1 MTLARQIV
9 DFAIKAGSSDIHL
22 EEGSPIAIRVNSD
35 IRILENILKEDDMT
49 RLLRE
54 IVGEE
59 KLQQFQKTGDLDTS
73 IGLEGLSRI
82 RINAYVA
89 NEKRCL
95 TLRILPDSL
104 PRWQDLGLPQP
115 FIDLTQK
122 HRGLV
127 LCTGPTGSGKSTTLA
142 AFINCIL
149 ETQKRHILTIE
160 DPIEFEFAHSRSSI
174 IHQREVKR
182 DTQSFASA
190 LRAALREDP
199 DVIYI
204 GEMRDLETIQL
215 AITAAETGHLVL
227 GTLHTS
233 SAAKTV
239 ERIVDVFPGD
249 QQEQARLQVSTSLL
263 GIMSQTLCK
272 NTSGKRSL
280 AYELLVNTPAIANLI
295 RERKV
300 SQIYSQLQ
308 TGSKE
313 GMNTLEQCLLDLVN
327 SGDITRQEAMGK
339 ASNPKALLVEQGPGQ
354 ASLQSISEGN

>member
-1 MTLARQIV
+1 MSIAREIV
-9 DFAIKAGSSDIHL
+9 GFAIKAGSSDIHL

-35 IRILENILKEDDMT
+35 IRILENSLRPSDMD
-49 RLLRE
+49 RLLEE
-54 IVGEE
+54 IVGAE
-59 KLQQFQKTGDLDTS
+59 KMEQFNKTGDLDTS
-73 IGLEGLSRI
+73 IGLAGLSRI

-95 TLRILPDSL
+95 TLRILPDKL
-104 PRWQDLGLPQP
+104 PKWQDLGLPQP
-115 FIDLTQK
+115 YIDLSHK

-142 AFINCIL
+142 AFVNCIL

-160 DPIEFEFAHSRSSI
+160 DPIEFEFTHSKTSI

-182 DTQSFASA
+182 DTQTFASA

-204 GEMRDLETIQL
+204 GELRDLETIQL

-239 ERIVDVFPGD
+239 ERIVDVFPSE
-249 QQEQARLQVSTSLL
+249 QQEQARLQVSTSLI

-272 NTSGKRSL
+272 NTEGSRSL
-280 AYELLVNTPAIANLI
+280 AYELLINTPAIGNLI
-295 RERKV
+295 RERKI

-313 GMNTLEQCLLDLVN
+313 GMNTLEQCLLSLVE
-327 SGDITRQEAMGK
+327 SGKITRQEALSR
-339 ASNPKALLVEQGPGQ
+339 ASNPKAILG
-354 ASLQSISEGN
+354 SDS

>member
-1 MTLARQIV
+1 MSIAREIV
-9 DFAIKAGSSDIHL
+9 GFAIKAGSSDIHL

-35 IRILENILKEDDMT
+35 IRILENCLRPADMD
-49 RLLRE
+49 RLLAE
-54 IVGEE
+54 IIGPE
-59 KLQQFQKTGDLDTS
+59 KIEQYNKTGDLDTS
-73 IGLEGLSRI
+73 IGFAGLSRI

-95 TLRILPDSL
+95 TLRILPDKL
-104 PRWQDLGLPQP
+104 PKWQDLGLPQP
-115 FIDLTQK
+115 YIDLTHK

-142 AFINCIL
+142 AFVNCIL

-160 DPIEFEFAHSRSSI
+160 DPIEFAFNHSKTSI

-239 ERIVDVFPGD
+239 ERIVDVFPPE
-249 QQEQARLQVSTSLL
+249 QQEQARLQVSTSLI

-272 NTSGKRSL
+272 NIEGKRSL
-280 AYELLVNTPAIANLI
+280 AYELLLNTPAIGNLI
-295 RERKV
+295 RERKI

-308 TGSKE
+308 TGSKD
-313 GMNTLEQCLLDLVN
+313 GMNTLEQCLLGLVEA
-327 SGDITRQEAMGK
+327 GKITRQEALSR
-339 ASNPKALLVEQGPGQ
+339 ASNPKAILG
-354 ASLQSISEGN
+354 SEA

>member
-1 MTLARQIV
+1 MGLARQIV

-35 IRILENILKEDDMT
+35 IKILENILRPDDMT
-49 RLLRE
+49 QLLLE
-54 IVGEE
+54 IMGQE
-59 KLQQFQKTGDLDTS
+59 KLEQFQNRNDLDTS
-73 IGLEGLSRI
+73 IGLDGLSRI

-95 TLRILPDSL
+95 TLRILPDNL
-104 PRWQDLGLPQP
+104 PKWQDLGLPQP
-115 FIDLTQK
+115 FIDLTHK

-160 DPIEFEFAHSRSSI
+160 DPIEFEFNHSRTSI

-182 DTQSFASA
+182 DTETFASA
-190 LRAALREDP
+190 LKAALREDP

-272 NTSGKRSL
+272 NTIGKRSL
-280 AYELLVNTPAIANLI
+280 AYELLINTPAIANLI

-313 GMNTLEQCLLDLVN
+313 GMNTLEQCLTQLIEEGQV
-327 SGDITRQEAMGK
+327 SQEEAMGK
-339 ASNPKALLVEQGPGQ
+339 ASNPKAILATLV
-354 ASLQSISEGN
+354 AN

>member
-1 MTLARQIV
+1 M
-9 DFAIKAGSSDIHL
+9 
-22 EEGSPIAIRVNSD
+22 
-35 IRILENILKEDDMT
+35 
-49 RLLRE
+49 
-54 IVGEE
+54 
-59 KLQQFQKTGDLDTS
+59 
-73 IGLEGLSRI
+73 
-82 RINAYVA
+82 
-89 NEKRCL
+89 
-95 TLRILPDSL
+95 
-104 PRWQDLGLPQP
+104 
-115 FIDLTQK
+115 
-122 HRGLV
+122 

-142 AFINCIL
+142 AFVNCIL
-149 ETQKRHILTIE
+149 VTQKRHILTIE
-160 DPIEFEFAHSRSSI
+160 DPIEFEFHHSSTSI

-182 DTQSFASA
+182 DTHSFATA

-272 NTSGKRSL
+272 NTEDTRSL
-280 AYELLVNTPAIANLI
+280 AYELLINTPAIGNLI
-295 RERKV
+295 RERKI

-308 TGSKE
+308 TGRKD
-313 GMNTLEQCLLDLVN
+313 GMITLEQCLSDLVEN
-327 SGDITRQEAMGK
+327 GKITKEEALSK
-339 ASNPKALLVEQGPGQ
+339 ASDPKAILINE
-354 ASLQSISEGN
+354 S

>member
-1 MTLARQIV
+1 MQLARQIV
-9 DFAIKAGSSDIHL
+9 QFAIQAGSSDIHL

-35 IRILENILKEDDMT
+35 IRILDNVLSQQAMDQ
-49 RLLRE
+49 LLSE
-54 IVGEE
+54 LLSEE
-59 KLQQFQKTGDLDTS
+59 KLDAYKRTGDLDTS
-73 IGLEGLSRI
+73 VGLEGLSRI
-82 RINAYVA
+82 RINVYVA
-89 NEKRCL
+89 NNKRCL
-95 TLRILPDSL
+95 TLRILPDDL
-104 PRWQDLGLPQP
+104 PRWEDLGLPQP
-115 FIDLTQK
+115 LIDLTSK
-122 HRGLV
+122 NRGLV

-160 DPIEFEFAHSRSSI
+160 DPIEFEFTHSKYSI

-227 GTLHTS
+227 GTLHTA

-239 ERIVDVFPGD
+239 ERIVDVFPGE
-249 QQEQARLQVSTSLL
+249 QQEQARLQVSTSLV

-280 AYELLVNTPAIANLI
+280 AYELLINTPAIANLI

-308 TGSKE
+308 TGSRE
-313 GMNTLEQCLLDLVN
+313 GMNTLEQCLQKLVE
-327 SGDITRQEAMGK
+327 SETITQQEAISK
-339 ASNPKALLVEQGPGQ
+339 ASNPKALLQAEQ
-354 ASLQSISEGN
+354 

>member
-1 MTLARQIV
+1 MSVARQIV
-9 DFAIKAGSSDIHL
+9 EFAIREGSSDIHL
-22 EEGSPIAIRVNSD
+22 EENSPIAIRVNSD
-35 IRILENILKEDDMT
+35 IKILPNILKSSDMD
-49 RLLRE
+49 RLLLE
-54 IVGEE
+54 ILGNE
-59 KLQQFQKTGDLDTS
+59 KVNLFDQNNDLDTS

-95 TLRILPDSL
+95 TLRILPDHL

-115 FIDLTQK
+115 FIDLTHR

-149 ETQKRHILTIE
+149 ETQRRHILTIE
-160 DPIEFEFAHSRSSI
+160 DPIEFEFQHSSTSI

-182 DTQSFASA
+182 DTQSFAAA

-199 DVIYI
+199 DIIYI

-239 ERIVDVFPGD
+239 ERIVDVFPAE
-249 QQEQARLQVSTSLL
+249 QQEQARLQVSTSLA

-280 AYELLVNTPAIANLI
+280 AYELLINTPAIGNLI
-295 RERKV
+295 RERKI

-308 TGSKE
+308 TGSKD
-313 GMNTLEQCLLDLVN
+313 GMNTLEQCLLGLVE
-327 SGDITRQEAMGK
+327 SGAITQQEALSK
-339 ASNPKALLVEQGPGQ
+339 ASNPKALLG
-354 ASLQSISEGN
+354 SEG

>member
-1 MTLARQIV
+1 MSVARQIV
-9 DFAIKAGSSDIHL
+9 EFAIREGSSDIHL
-22 EEGSPIAIRVNSD
+22 EENSPIAIRVNSD
-35 IRILENILKEDDMT
+35 IKILPNILKSSDMD
-49 RLLRE
+49 RLLVE
-54 IVGEE
+54 ILGNE
-59 KLQQFQKTGDLDTS
+59 KVVQFNQNNDLDTS

-95 TLRILPDSL
+95 TLRILPDHL

-149 ETQKRHILTIE
+149 ETQRRHILTIE
-160 DPIEFEFAHSRSSI
+160 DPIEFEFKHSSTSI

-182 DTQSFASA
+182 DTHSFAAA

-199 DVIYI
+199 DIIYI

-239 ERIVDVFPGD
+239 ERIVDVFPAE
-249 QQEQARLQVSTSLL
+249 QQEQARLQVSTSLA

-280 AYELLVNTPAIANLI
+280 AYELLINTPAIGNLI
-295 RERKV
+295 RERKI

-308 TGSKE
+308 TGSKD
-313 GMNTLEQCLLDLVN
+313 GMNTLEQSLLRLVE
-327 SGDITRQEAMGK
+327 SEAITQQEALSK
-339 ASNPKALLVEQGPGQ
+339 ASNPKALLG
-354 ASLQSISEGN
+354 AEG

>member
-1 MTLARQIV
+1 MSLARQIV
-9 DFAIKAGSSDIHL
+9 EFAIQAGSSDIHL
-22 EEGSPIAIRVNSD
+22 EEGSPIAIRINSD
-35 IRILENILKEDDMT
+35 IRILENVLEKDDMSK
-49 RLLRE
+49 LLLE

-59 KLQQFQKTGDLDTS
+59 KIQQFEKTGDLDTS
-73 IGLEGLSRI
+73 IGLPGLSRI

-89 NEKRCL
+89 NERRCL
-95 TLRILPDSL
+95 TLRILPDNL
-104 PRWQDLGLPQP
+104 PRWQDLGLPQS

-160 DPIEFEFAHSRSSI
+160 DPIEFEFQHSNTSI

-190 LRAALREDP
+190 LKAALREDP

-313 GMNTLEQCLLDLVN
+313 GMNTLEQCLLELVE
-327 SGDITRQEAMGK
+327 SGVISRQEAMGK
-339 ASNPKALLVEQGPGQ
+339 ASNPKALLTE
-354 ASLQSISEGN
+354 AS

>member
-1 MTLARQIV
+1 MSIAKEIV
-9 DFAIKAGSSDIHL
+9 AFAIKAGSSDIHL
-22 EEGSPIAIRVNSD
+22 EEESPIAIRVNSD
-35 IRILENILKEDDMT
+35 ITILDQILRPSDMD
-49 RLLRE
+49 RLLHE
-54 IVGEE
+54 LLGDE
-59 KLQQFQKTGDLDTS
+59 KLAIFKQNHDLDTS

-104 PRWQDLGLPQP
+104 PDWQTLGLPQP
-115 FIDLTQK
+115 FIDLATRP
-122 HRGLV
+122 RGLV

-142 AFINCIL
+142 AFIHCIL
-149 ETQKRHILTIE
+149 ETQRRHILTIE
-160 DPIEFEFAHSRSSI
+160 DPIEFRFAHTRTSI
-174 IHQREVKR
+174 IHQREIRR
-182 DTQSFASA
+182 DTASFASA

-239 ERIVDVFPGD
+239 ERIVDVFPAE

-263 GIMSQTLCK
+263 GILSQTLCK
-272 NTSGKRSL
+272 NTASKRSL
-280 AYELLVNTPAIANLI
+280 AYELLINTPAIGNLI
-295 RERKV
+295 RERKI

-308 TGSKE
+308 TGSRE
-313 GMNTLEQCLLDLVN
+313 GMNTLEQCLIELVQAG
-327 SGDITRQEAMGK
+327 SISVQEAMAK
-339 ASNPKALLVEQGPGQ
+339 ASNPKMILP
-354 ASLQSISEGN
+354 SES

>member
-1 MTLARQIV
+1 MSIAREIV
-9 DFAIKAGSSDIHL
+9 GYAIKAGSSDIHL
-22 EEGSPIAIRVNSD
+22 EEGAPIAIRVNSD
-35 IRILENILKEDDMT
+35 IRMLDHILKPTDMDK
-49 RLLRE
+49 LLLE
-54 IVGEE
+54 IVGPE
-59 KLQQFQKTGDLDTS
+59 KLKIFEKHNDLDTS

-82 RINAYVA
+82 RINVYVS

-95 TLRILPDSL
+95 TLRILPDTL

-115 FIDLTQK
+115 FVDLAQK
-122 HRGLV
+122 QRGLV

-142 AFINCIL
+142 AFVNYIL
-149 ETQKRHILTIE
+149 ETQCRHILTIE
-160 DPIEFEFAHSRSSI
+160 DPIEFRFNHSKTSI

-182 DTQSFASA
+182 DTESFASA

-204 GEMRDLETIQL
+204 SEMRDLETIQL

-239 ERIVDVFPGD
+239 ERIVDVFPAE
-249 QQEQARLQVSTSLL
+249 QQEQARLQVSTTLA

-272 NTSGKRSL
+272 NTKGKRSL
-280 AYELLVNTPAIANLI
+280 AYELLINTPAIGNLI

-308 TGSKE
+308 TGNRE
-313 GMNTLEQCLLDLVN
+313 GMNTLEQCLLQLVAE
-327 SGDITRQEAMGK
+327 GLITRNEALNK
-339 ASNPKALLVEQGPGQ
+339 AGNPRAIAVAAME
-354 ASLQSISEGN
+354 

>member
-1 MTLARQIV
+1 MSIAREIV
-9 DFAIKAGSSDIHL
+9 GFAIKAGSSDIHL

-35 IRILENILKEDDMT
+35 IRILENCLRPADMD
-49 RLLRE
+49 RLLAE
-54 IVGEE
+54 INGPE
-59 KLQQFQKTGDLDTS
+59 KIEQYNKTGDLDTS
-73 IGLEGLSRI
+73 IGLDGLSRI

-95 TLRILPDSL
+95 TLRILPDKL
-104 PRWQDLGLPQP
+104 PKWQDLGLPQP
-115 FIDLTQK
+115 YIDLTHK

-142 AFINCIL
+142 AFVNCIL

-160 DPIEFEFAHSRSSI
+160 DPIEFAFNHSKTSI

-239 ERIVDVFPGD
+239 ERIVDVFPPE
-249 QQEQARLQVSTSLL
+249 QQEQARLQVSTSLI

-272 NTSGKRSL
+272 NIEGKRSL
-280 AYELLVNTPAIANLI
+280 AYELLLNTPAIGNLI
-295 RERKV
+295 RERKI

-308 TGSKE
+308 TGSKD
-313 GMNTLEQCLLDLVN
+313 GMNTLEQCLLGLVEA
-327 SGDITRQEAMGK
+327 GKITRQEALSR
-339 ASNPKALLVEQGPGQ
+339 ASNPKAILG
-354 ASLQSISEGN
+354 SEA

>member
-1 MTLARQIV
+1 MGLARQIV

-35 IRILENILKEDDMT
+35 IKILENILRPDDMT
-49 RLLRE
+49 QLLLE
-54 IVGEE
+54 IMGQE
-59 KLQQFQKTGDLDTS
+59 KLEQFQNRNDLDTS
-73 IGLEGLSRI
+73 IGLDGLSRI

-95 TLRILPDSL
+95 TLRILPDNL
-104 PRWQDLGLPQP
+104 TKWQDLGLPQP
-115 FIDLTQK
+115 FIDLTHK

-160 DPIEFEFAHSRSSI
+160 DPIEFEFNHSRTSI

-182 DTQSFASA
+182 DTETFASA
-190 LRAALREDP
+190 LKAALREDP

-239 ERIVDVFPGD
+239 ERIVDVPRG
-249 QQEQARLQVSTSLL
+249 STGASPAASVNLAL
-263 GIMSQTLCK
+263 G
-272 NTSGKRSL
+272 NH
-280 AYELLVNTPAIANLI
+280 VP
-295 RERKV
+295 
-300 SQIYSQLQ
+300 
-308 TGSKE
+308 
-313 GMNTLEQCLLDLVN
+313 NTLQKYDWQTFLGV
-327 SGDITRQEAMGK
+327 
-339 ASNPKALLVEQGPGQ
+339 
-354 ASLQSISEGN
+354 

>member
-1 MTLARQIV
+1 MSIIRKIV
-9 DFAIKAGSSDIHL
+9 KYALDLDSSDIHL
-22 EEGSPIAIRVNSD
+22 EEESPIAIRVNSD
-35 IRILENILKEDDMT
+35 IKLIEKILYKKDMDVLLGEILDND
-49 RLLRE
+49 
-54 IVGEE
+54 
-59 KLQQFQKTGDLDTS
+59 KLEQFNKTGDLDTS

-82 RINAYVA
+82 RVNAYIA

-95 TLRILPDSL
+95 TLRILPDNL
-104 PRWQDLGLPQP
+104 PKWQDLGLPEP
-115 FIDLTQK
+115 FINLTNK
-122 HRGLV
+122 NKGLV

-160 DPIEFEFAHSRSSI
+160 DPIEFEFKHTQSSI

-182 DTQSFASA
+182 DTKSFSSA
-190 LRAALREDP
+190 LKAALREDP
-199 DVIYI
+199 DIIYI

-239 ERIVDVFPGD
+239 ERIVDVFPAD
-249 QQEQARLQVSTSLL
+249 QQEQARLQVSTSLA

-272 NTSGKRSL
+272 NKAGKRSL
-280 AYELLVNTPAIANLI
+280 AYEILINTPAISNLI

-308 TGSKE
+308 TGSND
-313 GMNTLEQCLLDLVN
+313 GMNTLEQCLKNLIDSN
-327 SGDITRQEAMGK
+327 KITLEEGLSK
-339 ASNPKALLVEQGPGQ
+339 ASNPKA
-354 ASLQSISEGN
+354 ISQI

>member
-1 MTLARQIV
+1 MSLARQIIG
-9 DFAIKAGSSDIHL
+9 FAIQAGSSDIHL
-22 EEGSPIAIRVNSD
+22 EEGSPIAIRVHSD
-35 IRILENILKEDDMT
+35 VRILDN
-49 RLLRE
+49 
-54 IVGEE
+54 
-59 KLQQFQKTGDLDTS
+59 KLQSNAMDQLLDEILGKEKVKEFNKTGDLDTS
-73 IGLEGLSRI
+73 IGIEGLSRI
-82 RINAYVA
+82 RINAYIA
-89 NEKRCL
+89 SEKRCL
-95 TLRILPDSL
+95 TLRILPENL
-104 PRWQDLGLPQP
+104 PKWQDLGLPQP
-115 FIDLTQK
+115 FVDLSQK

-142 AFINCIL
+142 AFVNCIL

-160 DPIEFEFAHSRSSI
+160 DPIEFEFHHSSTSI

-182 DTQSFASA
+182 DTHSFATA

-272 NTSGKRSL
+272 NTEGTRSL
-280 AYELLVNTPAIANLI
+280 AYELLINTPAIGNLI
-295 RERKV
+295 RERKI

-308 TGSKE
+308 TGRKD
-313 GMNTLEQCLLDLVN
+313 GMNTLEQCLSDLVEN
-327 SGDITRQEAMGK
+327 GKITKEEALSK
-339 ASNPKALLVEQGPGQ
+339 ASDPKAILINE
-354 ASLQSISEGN
+354 S

>member
-1 MTLARQIV
+1 MATSPLHLTRQIV
-9 DFAIKAGSSDIHL
+9 EFAIEAGSSDIHL
-22 EEGSPIAIRVNSD
+22 EENSPIAIRVNSD
-35 IRILENILKEDDMT
+35 IRILENVLNSQAMDQM
-49 RLLRE
+49 LRE
-54 IVGEE
+54 LLSEE
-59 KLQQFQKTGDLDTS
+59 KLEEYQKSGDLDTS

-82 RINAYVA
+82 RINAYIA
-89 NEKRCL
+89 NNKRCL
-95 TLRILPDSL
+95 TLRILPDEV
-104 PRWQDLGLPQP
+104 PRWQDLGLPEP
-115 FIDLTQK
+115 LINLTTK

-160 DPIEFEFAHSRSSI
+160 DPIEFEFTHSKNSI

-182 DTQSFASA
+182 DTQSFSSA

-239 ERIVDVFPGD
+239 ERIVDVFPGE

-280 AYELLVNTPAIANLI
+280 AYELLINTPAIANLI
-295 RERKV
+295 REKKV
-300 SQIYSQLQ
+300 GQIYSQLQ
-308 TGSKE
+308 TGSRE
-313 GMNTLEQCLLDLVN
+313 GMNTLEQCLQQLVDN
-327 SGDITRQEAMGK
+327 DKITYQEAIGK
-339 ASNPKALLVEQGPGQ
+339 ASNPKALLQE
-354 ASLQSISEGN
+354 A

>member
-1 MTLARQIV
+1 MSLARQIV

-35 IRILENILKEDDMT
+35 IRILENILGSDDMN
-49 RLLRE
+49 RLLSE
-54 IVGEE
+54 IVSED
-59 KLQQFQKTGDLDTS
+59 KLEQYNRTGDLDTS

-82 RINAYVA
+82 RINAYKA

-95 TLRILPDSL
+95 TLRILPDNL
-104 PRWQDLGLPQP
+104 PKWQDLGLPQP
-115 FIDLTQK
+115 FIDLTEK

-142 AFINCIL
+142 AFINCVL
-149 ETQKRHILTIE
+149 ETQKRHVLTIE
-160 DPIEFEFAHSRSSI
+160 DPIEFEFKHSKSSI

-182 DTQSFASA
+182 DTQTFASA

-263 GIMSQTLCK
+263 GVMTQTLCK
-272 NTSGKRSL
+272 NVNGKRSL
-280 AYELLVNTPAIANLI
+280 AYELMINTPAIANLI
-295 RERKV
+295 RERKI

-308 TGSKE
+308 TGSKD
-313 GMNTLEQCLLDLVN
+313 GMNTLEQCLKNLVEQGEI
-327 SGDITRQEAMGK
+327 SQKEALGK
-339 ASNPKALLVEQGPGQ
+339 ASNPKALLSNEGQ
-354 ASLQSISEGN
+354 A

>member
-1 MTLARQIV
+1 MSLARQIV

-35 IRILENILKEDDMT
+35 IRILENILGPNDMS
-49 RLLRE
+49 RLLSE
-54 IVGEE
+54 LISED
-59 KLQQFQKTGDLDTS
+59 KLNQYERTGDLDTS
-73 IGLEGLSRI
+73 IGLEGLSRV
-82 RINAYVA
+82 RINAYKA

-95 TLRILPDSL
+95 TLRILPDNL
-104 PRWQDLGLPQP
+104 PKWQDLGLPQP
-115 FIDLTQK
+115 FIDLTEK

-142 AFINCIL
+142 AFINCVL

-160 DPIEFEFAHSRSSI
+160 DPIEFEFKHSKNSI

-182 DTQSFASA
+182 DTQTFAAA

-263 GIMSQTLCK
+263 GVMSQTLCK
-272 NTSGKRSL
+272 NRQGKRSL
-280 AYELLVNTPAIANLI
+280 AYELMVNTPAIANLI
-295 RERKV
+295 RERKI

-308 TGSKE
+308 TGSKD
-313 GMNTLEQCLLDLVN
+313 GMNTLEQCLKNLVDQGEI
-327 SGDITRQEAMGK
+327 SQQEALGK
-339 ASNPKALLVEQGPGQ
+339 ASNPKALLSNDAQT
-354 ASLQSISEGN
+354 

>member
-1 MTLARQIV
+1 MAGEREPMSIAHQIV
-9 DFAIKAGSSDIHL
+9 NFAIQAGSSDIHL

-35 IRILENILKEDDMT
+35 IRILENILNPIDMN
-49 RLLRE
+49 RLLSE
-54 IVGEE
+54 LISED
-59 KLQQFQKTGDLDTS
+59 KLEQYNRTGDLDTS

-82 RINAYVA
+82 RINAYKA

-95 TLRILPDSL
+95 TLRILPANL
-104 PRWQDLGLPQP
+104 PKWQDLGLPQP
-115 FIDLTQK
+115 FIDLTEK

-160 DPIEFEFAHSRSSI
+160 DPIEFEFKHTRSSI

-182 DTQSFASA
+182 DTQTFASA

-239 ERIVDVFPGD
+239 ERIVDCFSRRPTRTGSSSSIDIITWSHDTNVM
-249 QQEQARLQVSTSLL
+249 QEQQGEA
-263 GIMSQTLCK
+263 
-272 NTSGKRSL
+272 
-280 AYELLVNTPAIANLI
+280 LI
-295 RERKV
+295 G
-300 SQIYSQLQ
+300 L
-308 TGSKE
+308 
-313 GMNTLEQCLLDLVN
+313 
-327 SGDITRQEAMGK
+327 
-339 ASNPKALLVEQGPGQ
+339 
-354 ASLQSISEGN
+354 

>member
-1 MTLARQIV
+1 MSIAREIV
-9 DFAIKAGSSDIHL
+9 GFAIKAGSSDIHL

-35 IRILENILKEDDMT
+35 IRILENSLRPADMD
-49 RLLRE
+49 RLLEE
-54 IVGEE
+54 IVGTE
-59 KLQQFQKTGDLDTS
+59 KMEQFNKTGDLDTS
-73 IGLEGLSRI
+73 IGLAGLSRI

-95 TLRILPDSL
+95 TLRILPDKL
-104 PRWQDLGLPQP
+104 PKWQDLGLPQP
-115 FIDLTQK
+115 YIDLTHK

-142 AFINCIL
+142 AFVNCIL

-160 DPIEFEFAHSRSSI
+160 DPIEFEFTHSKTSI

-182 DTQSFASA
+182 DTQTFASA

-204 GEMRDLETIQL
+204 GELRDLETIQL

-239 ERIVDVFPGD
+239 ERIVDVFPPE
-249 QQEQARLQVSTSLL
+249 QQEQARLQVSTSLI
-263 GIMSQTLCK
+263 GIMSQILCK
-272 NTSGKRSL
+272 NTEGSRSL
-280 AYELLVNTPAIANLI
+280 AYELLINTPAIGNLI

-313 GMNTLEQCLLDLVN
+313 GMNTLEQCLLSLVE
-327 SGDITRQEAMGK
+327 SGKITRQEALSR
-339 ASNPKALLVEQGPGQ
+339 ASNPKAILG
-354 ASLQSISEGN
+354 SDS

>member
-1 MTLARQIV
+1 MSIARDIV
-9 DFAIKAGSSDIHL
+9 GFAIKAGSSDIHL

-35 IRILENILKEDDMT
+35 IRILDNILGSSDMDK
-49 RLLRE
+49 LLSE
-54 IVGEE
+54 IIGPE
-59 KLQQFQKTGDLDTS
+59 KIELFNKSNDLDTS

-82 RINAYVA
+82 RINAYVS

-95 TLRILPDSL
+95 TLRILPDNL
-104 PRWQDLGLPQP
+104 PRWQDLGLPQA
-115 FIDLTQK
+115 FIDLSTK

-142 AFINCIL
+142 AFIQCIL

-160 DPIEFEFAHSRSSI
+160 DPIEFEFSHSKNSI

-239 ERIVDVFPGD
+239 ERIVDVFPAE
-249 QQEQARLQVSTSLL
+249 QQEQARLQVSTSLA

-272 NTSGKRSL
+272 NTDGKRSL
-280 AYELLVNTPAIANLI
+280 AYELLINTPAIGNLI

-300 SQIYSQLQ
+300 GQIYSQLQ
-308 TGSKE
+308 TGSKD
-313 GMNTLEQCLLDLVN
+313 GMNTLEQCLLKLLE
-327 SGDITRQEAMGK
+327 SGKISRQEAIGK
-339 ASNPKALLVEQGPGQ
+339 ASNPKAIIT
-354 ASLQSISEGN
+354 SDD

>member
-1 MTLARQIV
+1 MSIARQIV
-9 DFAIKAGSSDIHL
+9 DFAIQAGSSDIHL
-22 EEGSPIAIRVNSD
+22 EEDSPIAIRVNSD
-35 IRILENILKEDDMT
+35 IKILENILRPEDMT
-49 RLLRE
+49 QLMLE
-54 IVGEE
+54 LIGEE
-59 KLQQFQKTGDLDTS
+59 KLADFQKTGDLDTS
-73 IGLEGLSRI
+73 IGLDGLSRI
-82 RINAYVA
+82 RINAYVS

-95 TLRILPDSL
+95 TLRILPDNL
-104 PRWQDLGLPQP
+104 PKWQDLGLPQS
-115 FIDLTQK
+115 FIDLTSK
-122 HRGLV
+122 ERGLV

-160 DPIEFEFAHSRSSI
+160 DPIEFEFNHSKTSI

-182 DTQSFASA
+182 DTNSFASA
-190 LRAALREDP
+190 LKAALREDP

-249 QQEQARLQVSTSLL
+249 QQEQARLQVSTSLA

-272 NTSGKRSL
+272 NTKGKRSL
-280 AYELLVNTPAIANLI
+280 AYELLINTSAIGNLI

-313 GMNTLEQCLLDLVN
+313 GMNTLEQCLQNLVDN
-327 SGDITRQEAMGK
+327 GQINIEEALSK
-339 ASNPKALLVEQGPGQ
+339 ASNPKALNGVQ
-354 ASLQSISEGN
+354 N

>member
-1 MTLARQIV
+1 MSVARQIV
-9 DFAIKAGSSDIHL
+9 EFAIQAGSSDIHL
-22 EEGSPIAIRVNSD
+22 EEGSPIAVRVNSD
-35 IRILENILKEDDMT
+35 IKISSQELKSSQMDTLLSELMDD
-49 RLLRE
+49 
-54 IVGEE
+54 E
-59 KLQQFQKTGDLDTS
+59 KINHFNETGDIDTS

-82 RINAYVA
+82 RINGYVA

-95 TLRILPDSL
+95 TLRILPNDLPSWDS
-104 PRWQDLGLPQP
+104 LGLPEP
-115 FIDLTQK
+115 FINLTK
-122 HRGLV
+122 LHRGLV

-142 AFINCIL
+142 SFINCIL
-149 ETQKRHILTIE
+149 ETQNRHIITIE
-160 DPIEFEFAHSRSSI
+160 DPIEFEFKHTNQSI
-174 IHQREVKR
+174 IHQREVAR
-182 DTQSFASA
+182 DTKSFSSA

-204 GEMRDLETIQL
+204 GEMRDLETIQM

-249 QQEQARLQVSTSLL
+249 QQEQARLQVSTSLA
-263 GIMSQTLCK
+263 GILSQTLCK
-272 NTSGKRSL
+272 NTLGKRSL
-280 AYELLVNTPAIANLI
+280 AYELMINTSAIGNLI

-313 GMNTLEQCLLDLVN
+313 GMNTLDQCLNELLRE
-327 SGDITRQEAMGK
+327 GLITHEEAIGK
-339 ASNPKALLVEQGPGQ
+339 AANTKAIDPKD
-354 ASLQSISEGN
+354 IS

>member
-1 MTLARQIV
+1 MSIIRKIV
-9 DFAIKAGSSDIHL
+9 GYAINLDSSDIHL
-22 EEGSPIAIRVNSD
+22 EEGSQIAIRVNSD
-35 IRILENILKEDDMT
+35 IKLIDKIICKKDMDILLGELLDDK
-49 RLLRE
+49 
-54 IVGEE
+54 
-59 KLQQFQKTGDLDTS
+59 KLEQFKNTGDLDTS
-73 IGLEGLSRI
+73 LGLDGLSRI
-82 RINAYVA
+82 RINAYIA

-95 TLRILPDSL
+95 TLRILPDNL
-104 PRWQDLGLPQP
+104 PKWQDLGLPKT
-115 FIDLTQK
+115 FIELTK
-122 HRGLV
+122 KNRGLV

-160 DPIEFEFAHSRSSI
+160 DPIEFEFKHTENSI

-182 DTQSFASA
+182 DTKTFTSA
-190 LRAALREDP
+190 LKAALREDP
-199 DVIYI
+199 DIIYI

-239 ERIVDVFPGD
+239 ERIVDVFPAD

-272 NTSGKRSL
+272 NIAGKRSL
-280 AYELLVNTPAIANLI
+280 AYELLINTPAISNLV

-308 TGSKE
+308 TGSND
-313 GMNTLEQCLLDLVN
+313 GMNTLEQCLQDLV
-327 SGDITRQEAMGK
+327 DTRKITFEEALSK
-339 ASNPKALLVEQGPGQ
+339 ASKPNAL
-354 ASLQSISEGN
+354 NKN